1 MSGSLVVY
9 EVFEGEN
16 DADYQKQEIVW
27 AAAPSSEAHKAEW
40 WPGIVSKDSVGN
52 PSVEVSYI
60 KPHPFPKKPRK
71 LEKSRIQILEF
82 QMKLLKRLTPALPVV
97 KRKFESA
104 MKKAKKLDKAFVS
117 RYKKK
122 EKRNQE
128 NPFSLSA
135 NGVGKKKTKKSK
147 SPSKKQKPQE
157 SLPPDPPEIYP
168 CLKTLCDMKIKDQK
182 ELVLCPGDRIWF
194 KSAIYGNRYLK
205 AVIKEIYP
213 GPGRSIN
220 LDIFESPTLST
231 PIQKYELK
239 DGKEGNRLPK
249 EGRIMLRY
257 WTLVPGRF
265 KPASCPF
272 NKMAS
277 NFVTAAKNA
286 TKDLKGPAKQF
297 LNKLNYPADVLAD
310 VEEDNL
316 DADLDFLDDRSN
328 SEMATPMPKR
338 KKNLK
343 KKKSKL
349 EGSSSNDDL
358 SLSPLMKKELSL
370 SPLNFRKKSDDLKK
384 NSSIAES
391 SGKKRK
397 SRSRNLKKK
406 HINSIK
412 DSEASPLGRKIRSSS
427 RKRKK
432 DINNDLEE
440 PLLNPAGKQKTY
452 KRRRNTSSPLGKIP
466 KKKKFSSNGQRKIDS
481 IWKKKRRSSRKEV
494 GLIDDDNDQMFEARP
509 RRVGANVLDD

>member
-1 MSGSLVVY
+1 MVVY

-16 DADYQKQEIVW
+16 DADFQKQEIVW

-52 PSVEVSYI
+52 PTVEVSYI

-82 QMKLLKRLTPALPVV
+82 QMKLLKHLTPALPAV
-97 KRKFESA
+97 KSKFENA
-104 MKKAKKLDKAFVS
+104 MKKAKKLDKDFVS

-122 EKRNQE
+122 KRRNQE
-128 NPFSLSA
+128 NPFSISA
-135 NGVGKKKTKKSK
+135 NGVGKKKVKKSK
-147 SPSKKQKPQE
+147 SPSKKTLKPQE

-168 CLKTLCDMKIKDQK
+168 CIKTLRGLKIEDQK
-182 ELVLCPGDRIWF
+182 ELVLRPGDRIWF

-239 DGKEGNRLPK
+239 DGEEGNRLPK

-272 NKMAS
+272 TQMAS

-286 TKDLKGPAKQF
+286 TKNLKGPAKQF
-297 LNKLNYPADVLAD
+297 LNKLNYPKADVLAD
-310 VEEDNL
+310 EDEDNL
-316 DADLDFLDDRSN
+316 DADLDFLDDKSK
-328 SEMATPMPKR
+328 STTLTPMPK
-338 KKNLK
+338 KKK
-343 KKKSKL
+343 KKKSEL
-349 EGSSSNDDL
+349 YSSDSKD
-358 SLSPLMKKELSL
+358 ELSL
-370 SPLNFRKKSDDLKK
+370 SPLTKKEPSLSPLNIRKMSENFHGSGGVKKRSGTRKIKKHTNLLDDLVEPLLDPPSKQKK
-384 NSSIAES
+384 KK
-391 SGKKRK
+391 KKRK
-397 SRSRNLKKK
+397 M
-406 HINSIK
+406 
-412 DSEASPLGRKIRSSS
+412 
-427 RKRKK
+427 
-432 DINNDLEE
+432 
-440 PLLNPAGKQKTY
+440 
-452 KRRRNTSSPLGKIP
+452 NTRSPLGKITK
-466 KKKKFSSNGQRKIDS
+466 KKKKFSFDNQPKIDK
-481 IWKKKRRSSRKEV
+481 ILRKKKRAIVKGESSCSLRT
-494 GLIDDDNDQMFEARP
+494 LMDHNNDQVVKTRP
-509 RRVGANVLDD
+509 RRGGAIGNIIKSKSNELHKACGKRQKYL